1 MLQVSKTQ
9 REWLIKNNILKMEHG
24 KYPDDSLIGRKKK
37 SRRKK
42 HFLPDWMVIKA
53 KSEGIG

>member
-1 MLQVSKTQ
+1 
-9 REWLIKNNILKMEHG
+9 MEHG

-53 KSEGIG
+53 KSEGIGQNLVSWSNKNFPQRN